1 MKQKIKEGDIFQ
13 VPLKD
18 GKFVFGKV
26 LESTWAFYDLC
37 VATDENIE
45 LDIINSSKVAFK
57 LWVTEFALTKD
68 LWTIIGNRALTAE
81 ESETVYFYKQDR
93 INNKVWR
100 TLTGAE
106 KEPITVEECL
116 QLEVASVWDPEHVV
130 ERLECQFFN
139 IKDLGLELKKER
151 LIQKGISTK

>member
-18 GKFVFGKV
+18 GKVAYGKV
-26 LESTWAFYDLC
+26 LKNTWAFYDLC
-37 VATDENIE
+37 VDANEKVD
-45 LDIINSSKVAFK
+45 LDLVNSSKVAFK
-57 LWVTEFALTKD
+57 IWVTEFALTKG
-68 LWTIIGNRALTAE
+68 LWTILGNRALTSE
-81 ESETVYFYKQDR
+81 ESENVYFYKQDR
-93 INNKVWR
+93 INNKVWK

-116 QLEVASVWDPEHVV
+116 QLEVAAVWDPEHVV

-139 IKDLGLELKKER
+139 LEDLGLKLKKDR